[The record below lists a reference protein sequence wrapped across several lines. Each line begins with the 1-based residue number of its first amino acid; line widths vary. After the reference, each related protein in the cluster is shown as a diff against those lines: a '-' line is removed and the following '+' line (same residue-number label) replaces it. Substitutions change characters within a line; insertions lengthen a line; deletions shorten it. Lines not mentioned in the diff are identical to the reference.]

1 VLFGDADNAALLRAA
16 ELERARALVVSF
28 DNERYA
34 QRIVHA
40 ARAKRQDLPI
50 LVRARDEAALE
61 RLLDAGATEGVPETS
76 EASMMLAL
84 QAMMFLG
91 LSSGE
96 IFRAMNAARGE
107 RYRLLHGLFEREG
120 MRPVAGRIDGDAP
133 YLRTVILP
141 TSAHAIGRRLH
152 ELDLVAC
159 GIVVTALRH
168 DGRYC
173 AAVPDFVL
181 DAGDELILHGTR
193 DQLDAAE
200 RSLLAG

>member
-61 RLLDAGATEGVPETS
+61 RLLDAGATEGVPETL
-76 EASMMLAL
+76 EASMMLVL
-84 QAMMFLG
+84 QAMMLLG
-91 LSSGE
+91 VPSDE
-96 IFRAMNAARGE
+96 VFRAMNAARGE
-107 RYRLLHGLFEREG
+107 RYRLFRGLFEREG
-120 MRPVAGRIDGDAP
+120 MRPVAGRGDTHR
-133 YLRTVILP
+133 LCTVILP
-141 TSAHAIGRRLH
+141 TSAHAVGRRLQ
-152 ELDLVAC
+152 ELDLAAC
-159 GIVVTALRH
+159 GVVVTALRH
-168 DGRYC
+168 DGHSC
-173 AAVPDFVL
+173 AAMPDFVL
-181 DAGDELILHGTR
+181 DAGDALILHGTR

-200 RSLLAG
+200 RFLLAG